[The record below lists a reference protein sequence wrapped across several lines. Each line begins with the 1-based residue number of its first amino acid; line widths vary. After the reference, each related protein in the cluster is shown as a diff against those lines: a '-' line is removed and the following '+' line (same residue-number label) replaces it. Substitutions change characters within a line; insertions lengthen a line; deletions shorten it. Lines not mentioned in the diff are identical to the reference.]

1 VTYAFLENIQES
13 IDKKANPTG
22 IFFDSTKAYDVINH
36 EMLLAKLSSYEVR
49 GIANS
54 WFES

>member
-1 VTYAFLENIQES
+1 VVLTQAQWGPQES
-13 IDKKANPTG
+13 IDKKANPIG
-22 IFFDSTKAYDVINH
+22 IFFYLTEAYDVINH

-54 WFES
+54 